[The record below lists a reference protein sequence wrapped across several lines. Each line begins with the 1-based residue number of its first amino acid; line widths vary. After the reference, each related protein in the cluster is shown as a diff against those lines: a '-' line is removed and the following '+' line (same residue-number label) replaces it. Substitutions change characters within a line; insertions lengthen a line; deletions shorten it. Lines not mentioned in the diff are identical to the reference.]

1 LKELESFDQVHHRSR
16 RDDEAAHPDKCR
28 PPFRRR
34 KMCCADETMEEQH
47 EKDKELKREC
57 FKKLTGKDKEGR
69 GGEFDPFRCDR
80 VDKHR
85 KEMTVI
91 SSRTVLSRSDLV

>member
-1 LKELESFDQVHHRSR
+1 
-16 RDDEAAHPDKCR
+16 
-28 PPFRRR
+28 
-34 KMCCADETMEEQH
+34 MEEQH